1 MSNLIVIPERK
12 SPGHRSIL
20 CHVLAGFFVIF
31 GLLGG
36 IALWA
41 STTLISG
48 AVIAAGTI
56 VVSTHARKIQHPT
69 GGVVREILVRNGSVV
84 NAGEL
89 LLTLDET
96 VLKANLTMVSK
107 GLTELMLRKAR
118 LTAERDGALQII
130 FPSKEQL
137 SAEIA
142 DQAIRSEF
150 LLFETR
156 RAARQ
161 SLKSQ
166 LHERIAQTRDELAGL
181 QAQLVAKSYEI
192 SLVGTELSGADELW
206 KQRLIAITKYTALR
220 REAARLDGEHGQL
233 TAAIALAR
241 GKITE
246 IELKILQ
253 VDQDFST
260 EVGKELRE
268 TDYRINDMVER
279 KVAAED
285 QFRRSRIV
293 SPHAGIVH
301 GLSVTTVGGVIAPG
315 DDIMLII
322 PQREPLIAEVRE
334 QPQDID
340 QLHIGQGASLRFS
353 AFDQSTTPDCR
364 GELRHVS
371 PDLTSD
377 ARTGATFYLVRIDVV
392 EAEAHCLGSLA
403 LRPGMPVEAFLATQ
417 RRTVLSYLT
426 KPLADQIAR
435 AFRDG

>member
-1 MSNLIVIPERK
+1 MEAK
-12 SPGHRSIL
+12 THR
-20 CHVLAGFFVIF
+20 HHEVHGAATR
-31 GLLGG
+31 GG
-36 IALWA
+36 P
-41 STTLISG
+41 
-48 AVIAAGTI
+48 
-56 VVSTHARKIQHPT
+56 AR
-69 GGVVREILVRNGSVV
+69 
-84 NAGEL
+84 
-89 LLTLDET
+89 
-96 VLKANLTMVSK
+96 
-107 GLTELMLRKAR
+107 
-118 LTAERDGALQII
+118 
-130 FPSKEQL
+130 
-137 SAEIA
+137 
-142 DQAIRSEF
+142 
-150 LLFETR
+150 R
-156 RAARQ
+156 RAWSAY
-161 SLKSQ
+161 S
-166 LHERIAQTRDELAGL
+166 RDRSRAWQDHRNRAEDTPGGPRL
-181 QAQLVAKSYEI
+181 Q
-192 SLVGTELSGADELW
+192 
-206 KQRLIAITKYTALR
+206 
-220 REAARLDGEHGQL
+220 
-233 TAAIALAR
+233 
-241 GKITE
+241 
-246 IELKILQ
+246 
-253 VDQDFST
+253 
-260 EVGKELRE
+260 RE

-322 PQREPLIAEVRE
+322 PQREPLIAEVRV